1 MFVFEV
7 MTKNLVI
14 VESPAKAKTI
24 KKYLGK
30 DFEVMASYGHVRD
43 LVPKEGAVDPTRNF
57 EMRWELIDKNRK
69 HVEAIARAM
78 KKADAL
84 YLSTDPDREGEAI
97 SWHLLQLLTE
107 AGALDGKDVH
117 RSVFYEITKTA
128 VQEAVDNP
136 RAISDE
142 LVKAYLARRALDYLV
157 GFKVSPLLW
166 KKAGLSGASAGR
178 VQSPALRMICEREEE
193 ILAFKP
199 REYWTV
205 AAQAQKDSA
214 QFVARL
220 TQLDGQKVE
229 QFTVTDAGG
238 AARAKQQLDQAANG
252 TLIVSNVEKKQRK
265 RNPSPPFTTSTLQQE
280 ASRKLGFGAQRT
292 MRTAQRLYEGVD
304 FGEGPVGLITYMR
317 TDSVTLGVEAV
328 SELRSVIGKLYGKE
342 ALPDSPRLYKT
353 KSKNAQEAHE
363 AVRPTSAARTPE
375 QLAGRIDAD
384 EYKLY
389 TLIWR
394 RAVASQMEAAVF
406 DTVAVDLAAGRDHAF
421 RANGSTLVT
430 PGFLAVYRED
440 VDDATLDPG
449 DDENRL
455 LPPLE
460 TGDRVQLLAIETEQ
474 HFTEPP
480 PRYSEASLVKAL
492 EEHGIGRP
500 STYASIIQTLLYKKY
515 CELLNR
521 RFTPTDLGRIVN
533 RFLTANFEHYV
544 DYGFTAAMED
554 ELDDISRGEED
565 WLPMLERFWAELK
578 KQIDDVD
585 ENVTRSD
592 VAMERPL
599 GIDPKS
605 GRPVSVRFG
614 RFGAF
619 AQIGTRDDAEKPRF
633 ASLRPHQRMDEI
645 TLEEAL
651 DLFQLPRTVGE
662 WEDGHAIKVAIG
674 RFGPYVQF
682 GPKKYASLKKDDDP
696 YTITLERAR
705 ELIREKIEVEAN
717 RVIQDFPDAGIRVL
731 NGRYGPYISDGK
743 KNGKIP
749 KDRDPKSLTLE
760 ECQALLA
767 AAPERKGGWGR
778 RGAAKQS
785 SKTTP
790 AAGGSTA
797 ADATSSTRPAK
808 VAARKKAAPRKK
820 AAKSVSP
827 AATKP
832 EPKAPVKPE
841 AKAAAKSAARPSAK
855 TAAGRKG

>member
-1 MFVFEV
+1 

-69 HVEAIARAM
+69 HVEAITRAV

-97 SWHLLQLLTE
+97 SWHLQQLLTE
-107 AGALDGKDVH
+107 AGVLEGKDVH
-117 RSVFYEITKTA
+117 RSVFYEITKNA
-128 VQEAVDNP
+128 VQEAVDHP
-136 RAISDE
+136 RAIADE

-199 REYWTV
+199 REYWSID
-205 AAQAQKDSA
+205 AQAAKDAATFS
-214 QFVARL
+214 ARL
-220 TQLDGQKVE
+220 TQLGGEKVE

-238 AARAKQQLDQAANG
+238 AAAARQKLERDANG
-252 TLIVSNVEKKQRK
+252 ALRVTSVEKKQRK

-280 ASRKLGFGAQRT
+280 AARKLGFGAQRT
-292 MRTAQRLYEGVD
+292 MRIAQRLYEGVD
-304 FGEGPVGLITYMR
+304 FGEGPVGLISYMR
-317 TDSVTLGVEAV
+317 TDSVSLGAEAIR
-328 SELRSVIGKLYGKE
+328 EIRSVIARLYGE
-342 ALPDSPRLYKT
+342 PALPSSPRLYKT

-375 QLAGRIDAD
+375 QLAGRIEAD
-384 EYKLY
+384 EHKLY

-406 DTVAVDLAAGRDHAF
+406 DTVAVDLAAGAGNLF
-421 RANGSTLVT
+421 RANGSTLVA
-430 PGFLAVYRED
+430 PGFLAVYRESFDD
-440 VDDATLDPG
+440 VTLNAD
-449 DDENRL
+449 DDENRM

-460 TGDRVQLLAIETEQ
+460 TGDTVRLLGVETEQ

-515 CELLNR
+515 CELVNK
-521 RFTPTDLGRIVN
+521 RFIPTDLGKIVS
-533 RFLTANFEHYV
+533 RFLTSNFERYV
-544 DYGFTAAMED
+544 DYAFTAGMED
-554 ELDDISRGEED
+554 ELDNISRGEED
-565 WLPMLERFWAELK
+565 WLPMLARFWDELK
-578 KQIDDVD
+578 KRIDDVD
-585 ENVTRSD
+585 ANVTRSD

-599 GIDPKS
+599 GIDPVS
-605 GRPVSVRFG
+605 GRPISVRYG

-619 AQIGTRDDAEKPRF
+619 AQIGTRDDEEKPKF
-633 ASLRPHQRMDEI
+633 ASLRPGQRMDDL
-645 TLEEAL
+645 TLEQAL
-651 DLFQLPRTVGE
+651 ELFQLPRTVGQ
-662 WEDGHAIKVAIG
+662 WEDGYPIKVAVG
-674 RFGPYVQF
+674 RFGPYVQY
-682 GPKKYASLKKDDDP
+682 GAKKYASLKKEDDP
-696 YTITLERAR
+696 YTITPERAL
-705 ELIREKIEVEAN
+705 EIIREKQQVEAS
-717 RVIQDFPDAGIRVL
+717 RIIREFPEAGVQVL
-731 NGRYGPYISDGK
+731 NGRYGPYITDGK

-749 KDRDPKSLTLE
+749 KDREPTSLTLE

-767 AAPERKGGWGR
+767 AAPERGANRWGR
-778 RGAAKQS
+778 KTASKTAGKTAAK
-785 SKTTP
+785 P
-790 AAGGSTA
+790 
-797 ADATSSTRPAK
+797 DAVAVAPKKK
-808 VAARKKAAPRKK
+808 VAAKKKAAPKK
-820 AAKSVSP
+820 R
-827 AATKP
+827 
-832 EPKAPVKPE
+832 
-841 AKAAAKSAARPSAK
+841 AAAKKKAPAKKSA
-855 TAAGRKG
+855 